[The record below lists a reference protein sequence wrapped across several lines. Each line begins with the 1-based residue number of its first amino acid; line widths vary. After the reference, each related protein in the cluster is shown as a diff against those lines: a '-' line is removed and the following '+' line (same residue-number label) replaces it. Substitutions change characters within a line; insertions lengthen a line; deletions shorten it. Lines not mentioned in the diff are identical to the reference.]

1 MIFAYHQHFH
11 PKLKSWNASN
21 PEPPQPIC
29 KERDGPRVSLI
40 SANLPL
46 VLKLDW
52 DVWIAFLLQ
61 KIAHQ
66 MGVAEITGIIQ

>member
-1 MIFAYHQHFH
+1 MLRIQNPRNQYA
-11 PKLKSWNASN
+11 KSVM
-21 PEPPQPIC
+21 
-29 KERDGPRVSLI
+29 GTRVSLI
-40 SANLPL
+40 SANLPI